1 MIFSQGV
8 ETEIRGLR
16 MKKSKKS
23 ILYLLLLIALPL
35 ALIVY
40 LLELFGLKIIS
51 WRRR

>member
-1 MIFSQGV
+1 
-8 ETEIRGLR
+8 

-23 ILYLLLLIALPL
+23 ILNILLLLVLPL

-51 WRRR
+51 WRR